1 VDFSVEWLYTGLLGQ
16 ADQLGNRVNFK
27 LLHDAAAVNFDVFF
41 GNLQFVSN
49 LLVQHAGNDVAED
62 FIFARSEQIKTSAD
76 ALHLDEVRSRLP
88 VFFDGLP
95 HCLQELLVIKG
106 FGKEIDSAFFH
117 GFDAHG
123 DIAVTRGI
131 IVVAC
136 IA

>member
-1 VDFSVEWLYTGLLGQ
+1 MDFSVEWRDVCLPGQ
-16 ADQLGNRVNFK
+16 AHEIGDRLSAK
-27 LLHDAAAVNFDVFF
+27 LLHDAAAVNFDVFS
-41 GNLQFVSN
+41 GNPQFVSN
-49 LLVQHAGNDVAED
+49 LLVQHADDDVAED

-123 DIAVTRGI
+123 DIVVTRGI
-131 IVVAC
+131 IVVAY